1 MTITEITVLVQ
12 GFQRLDGG
20 VVDFLQITEDYVGYL
35 LEGLL
40 LLGGLVVDVEQFVNV
55 RSISKVRWDFVLL
68 VRHEEHT
75 QTQLRKEVKQLFD
88 IIENSVFMEKI
99 ENNFHY
105 Q

>member
-20 VVDFLQITEDYVGYL
+20 VVDFLQITEDYVGNL

-40 LLGGLVVDVEQFVNV
+40 LLGGLIVDMEQLVNV

-75 QTQLRKEVKQLFD
+75 QTQLRKEVK
-88 IIENSVFMEKI
+88 
-99 ENNFHY
+99 
-105 Q
+105 